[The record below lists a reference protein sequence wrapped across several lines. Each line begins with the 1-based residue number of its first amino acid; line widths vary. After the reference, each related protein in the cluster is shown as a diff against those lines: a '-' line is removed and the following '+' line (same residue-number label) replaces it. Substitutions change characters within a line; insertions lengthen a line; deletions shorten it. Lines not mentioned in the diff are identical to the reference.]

1 MKKKSS
7 FKLLFFLLMCTNN
20 LKKYYLKFNYVSI
33 FGILFGILY
42 MLFNLIK

>member
-1 MKKKSS
+1 MSS
-7 FKLLFFLLMCTNN
+7 FELLIFLLMSTNN